1 MVVARLLN
9 ATLVVPLL
17 DAHSV
22 WGDPSSFAD
31 VFDQLHFIR
40 HLALDVAI
48 LPALPP
54 SVAARAHETSR
65 RVPRK
70 SSTAYYR
77 AHILPLLL
85 QKGVV
90 RLTKFDFRLPASLP
104 LALQKLRCRALYEAL
119 LFTPAI
125 RAAGGAV
132 VQRLRA
138 HSGGVYVAVH
148 LRFEEDMLAFS
159 GCEYGGGEEERT
171 RFRAIRQRW
180 PNLKVRE
187 VREGNWLV
195 S

>member
-40 HLALDVAI
+40 HLAPDVAI

-54 SVAARAHETSR
+54 SVAARAQETSR

-70 SSTAYYR
+70 SSPAYYR
-77 AHILPLLL
+77 THILPLLL
-85 QKGVV
+85 QRQVV

-104 LALQKLRCRALYEAL
+104 LPLQKLRCRALYEAL

-125 RAAGGAV
+125 RAAGDAV
-132 VQRLRA
+132 AQKLRA
-138 HSGGVYVAVH
+138 ASGGVYVAVH

-159 GCEYGGGEEERT
+159 GCEYGGGEEERA
-171 RFRAIRQRW
+171 RFSAIRQRW

-187 VREGNWLV
+187 VREGDWLV